1 MVGYAFSDYCST
13 QKPAWLEALMHR
25 EKFFTGC
32 LIHEDAKKNEK
43 NILCLDCCKSIC
55 PHCLPAHRTHRLL
68 QVRRYVYHDVV
79 RLEDLEKLIDCSN
92 VQAYTINSAKV
103 VFLNQRPQS
112 RPFKGSGNT
121 CTTCERSL
129 QEPYFH
135 CSIGCKVDYLLRQR
149 LDLSQ
154 FLHECKS
161 LPLSD
166 FAFTHCI
173 EGLKSDAAG
182 VVEDGQMTPSSVL
195 ECGDS
200 FGTSFGSP
208 TAGHGAFVGCR
219 NTGYTATTGFQN
231 NRAPTGYI
239 SYNPNR
245 RPCSAE
251 TSAAS
256 TQTAV
261 MSMSRRK
268 GTPHRSPLF

>member
-1 MVGYAFSDYCST
+1 MDY
-13 QKPAWLEALMHR
+13 
-25 EKFFTGC
+25 
-32 LIHEDAKKNEK
+32 I
-43 NILCLDCCKSIC
+43 
-55 PHCLPAHRTHRLL
+55 
-68 QVRRYVYHDVV
+68 
-79 RLEDLEKLIDCSN
+79 
-92 VQAYTINSAKV
+92 
-103 VFLNQRPQS
+103 
-112 RPFKGSGNT
+112 
-121 CTTCERSL
+121 
-129 QEPYFH
+129 
-135 CSIGCKVDYLLRQR
+135 LRQR

-182 VVEDGQMTPSSVL
+182 VVEDGQRTPSSVL

-208 TAGHGAFVGCR
+208 TAGHGAFVECR

-231 NRAPTGYI
+231 SRSPTGYI
-239 SYNPNR
+239 SYNANR
-245 RPCSAE
+245 RPCAVE
-251 TSAAS
+251 TTAAS
-256 TQTAV
+256 TQTTV